1 VIGISFGSAL
11 TFGFDVEESGLWW
24 GLAVGLTRTAGIGGV
39 LLLRTN
45 WDDQVGVGGQGAHR
59 RWWRWRWWRCGGG
72 GKASSK
78 PSKVDAGDL
87 EAVAVG
93 EAGQSI

>member
-1 VIGISFGSAL
+1 MIGISFGSAL
-11 TFGFDVEESGLWW
+11 TFGFDVGVSGLWW
-24 GLAVGLTRTAGIGGV
+24 GLAVGLTCTAGIGGV

-45 WDDQVGVGGQGAHR
+45 WDDQVRLAKERVGGDGGGGGG
-59 RWWRWRWWRCGGG
+59 GGG
-72 GKASSK
+72 GKVSGK

-93 EAGQSI
+93 KAGESI